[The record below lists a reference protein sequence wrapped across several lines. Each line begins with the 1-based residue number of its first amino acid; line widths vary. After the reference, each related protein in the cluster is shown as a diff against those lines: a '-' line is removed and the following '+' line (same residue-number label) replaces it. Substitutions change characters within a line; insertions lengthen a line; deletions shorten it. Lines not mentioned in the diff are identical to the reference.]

1 VVIWI
6 DPPAW
11 PAHGRMWSHVVS
23 DSTLAEL
30 HDFADLVGIPRRA
43 FEGDHYDVPQ
53 DRYADLV
60 AAGAVPTTSRDL
72 VRRLRLS
79 GLRVM
84 KRHSD
89 RLVHTYPEITGP
101 DGAQM
106 RVDLFRASVDP
117 VESMTWGAAV
127 LLGDP
132 HDRQALVHSVD
143 RDSWGP
149 PSGMREPGESVREAA
164 VRECAE
170 ETGILVAVRELSIV
184 GYERITFLDGQP
196 HGRFPAPTVA
206 IAVYA
211 ASVPA
216 PVPALSPTV
225 GDVDA
230 AEWVSVA
237 EMRRRCEEQF
247 WWPLAAAALAA

>member
-1 VVIWI
+1 MVIWI

-23 DSTLAEL
+23 DSTVAEL
-30 HDFADLVGIPRRA
+30 HEFADLVGIPRRA

-89 RLVHTYPEITGP
+89 RLVQTHPELLGP
-101 DGAQM
+101 EGAPM

-127 LLGDP
+127 LLADP
-132 HDRQALVHSVD
+132 QERQALVHSVE
-143 RDSWGP
+143 RDAWGP
-149 PSGMREPGESVREAA
+149 PSGMREPGESAREAA

-170 ETGILVAVRELSIV
+170 ETGVLLAVRELGIV
-184 GYERITFLDGQP
+184 GYERITFLDGQA
-196 HGRFPAPTVA
+196 HGRFPAPMVT

-211 ASVPA
+211 ARVPD
-216 PVPALSPTV
+216 PVPALRPTV
-225 GDVDA
+225 HDVDA
-230 AEWVSVA
+230 AEWVSVL
-237 EMRRRCEEQF
+237 EMRRRCEGQV
-247 WWPLAAAALAA
+247 WWPHAAAAQAA